1 MFKLLATGAILVAVG
16 LGLTIVGGVISGEG
30 LTMYHGYNDYEMVDP
45 YVTDAAGIGT
55 VSIQVENRRVVVE
68 PATDDQITITYA
80 ESERDTIEITN
91 VGGVITLTNEVS
103 RWFWFTM
110 NFGMM
115 ATTQER
121 TVSVAIPAT
130 LALDLDVETENGSLS
145 VADLPE
151 VTSLALDSVNGTV
164 SMTNLTGLDTLVAET
179 TNGVISLDNVT
190 VSGSI
195 DLVTANGNIDLD
207 DVTCPDIQ
215 ASTSNGH
222 VDGND
227 VTGEDVTFRST
238 NGDVDLQIHGALAD
252 FYIRLSTVNGSMYI
266 NDSKVTQNAY
276 NTSLPNKLDLATT
289 NGSVHLNFV
298 A

>member
-30 LTMYHGYNDYEMVDP
+30 LTMYHGYSDYEMVDP

-80 ESERDTIEITN
+80 ESERDTIEISN

-103 RWFWFTM
+103 HWFWFTM

-115 ATTQER
+115 AWTQER
-121 TVSVAIPAT
+121 TVTVTIPST
-130 LALDLDVETENGSLS
+130 LAIDLDVETANGSLS
-145 VADLPE
+145 ISDLPE
-151 VTSLALDSVNGTV
+151 VTSLALDSSNGAVTV
-164 SMTNLTGLDTLVAET
+164 SNLTGLDSLSAET
-179 TNGVISLDNVT
+179 SNGVITLENVT

-195 DLVTANGNIDLD
+195 DLGTSNGNIDLD

-215 ASTSNGH
+215 ATTSNGH
-222 VDGND
+222 IDGNG
-227 VTGEDVTFRST
+227 VTGEDVTFHSL
-238 NGDVDLQIHGALAD
+238 NGAVDLEIHGTLAD
-252 FYIRLSTVNGSMYI
+252 FYVRLATSNGSLYI
-266 NDSKVTQNAY
+266 NNSKVAQNAY
-276 NTSLPNKLDLATT
+276 NTSLPNKLDLSTS
-289 NGSVHLNFV
+289 NGSIHLNFV